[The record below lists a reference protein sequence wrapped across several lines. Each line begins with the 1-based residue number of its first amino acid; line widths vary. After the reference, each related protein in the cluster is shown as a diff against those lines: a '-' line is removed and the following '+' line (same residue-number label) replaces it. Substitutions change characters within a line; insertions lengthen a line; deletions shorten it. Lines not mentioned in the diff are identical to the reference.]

1 MPRFPRVSD
10 EDIAAAGR
18 FNRTGRNVEVL
29 EIYDGEASPVSEATA
44 AIRLRVDI
52 RGRKPVFFALSPP
65 LAKHISR
72 ALRRAAKDYMSN
84 VKNSGRGGPRGRA
97 AGDYRR

>member
-1 MPRFPRVSD
+1 MCVGD
-10 EDIAAAGR
+10 EELLI
-18 FNRTGRNVEVL
+18 EVR
-29 EIYDGEASPVSEATA
+29 SPMVLAEDRWGTTA

-52 RGRKPVFFALSPP
+52 RGGKPAFFALSPP

-72 ALRRAAKDYMSN
+72 ALRRAAKDYLSN
-84 VKNSGRGGPRGRA
+84 VKNGGRGGPRGRA